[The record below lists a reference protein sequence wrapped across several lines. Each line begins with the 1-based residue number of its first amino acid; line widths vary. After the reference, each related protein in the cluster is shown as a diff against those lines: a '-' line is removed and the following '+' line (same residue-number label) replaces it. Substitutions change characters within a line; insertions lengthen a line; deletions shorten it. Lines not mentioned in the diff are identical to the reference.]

1 MPLKENS
8 YIHHYS
14 KDLIQ
19 WLPLAAFG
27 GEVIVVDTPEKVEE
41 AVEYLSK
48 QNAIGV
54 DTESRPSF
62 TRGVH
67 YPIALLQIAT
77 EERCYLFRLTH
88 VGMPQA
94 LADLFAI
101 PKITKVGLAFKD
113 DIAGLRRRRD
123 FKPANCIDLQTIV
136 PKYGI
141 LDMGLQKIFAI
152 CFGRKISKAQQLTNW
167 ENSHLTP
174 DQARYASTDAWATL
188 LIYKDIMQT
197 KPLPKAQV
205 DALRQADREAQIAH
219 QQAILAERQQQQLAV
234 NN

>member
-1 MPLKENS
+1 MPLKENN

-41 AVEYLSK
+41 AVAYLSK
-48 QNAIGV
+48 QTAVGV

-67 YPIALLQIAT
+67 YPTALLQIAT
-77 EERCYLFRLTH
+77 KERCYLFRLTH

-94 LADLFAI
+94 LTDLFAN

-188 LIYKDIMQT
+188 LIYKDLMQT
-197 KPLPKAQV
+197 KTLPKAQV

-219 QQAILAERQQQQLAV
+219 QQAILAERQQHALAV

>member
-41 AVEYLSK
+41 AVAYLSK
-48 QNAIGV
+48 QPAVGV

-67 YPIALLQIAT
+67 YPTALLQIAT

-88 VGMPQA
+88 VGMPQV
-94 LADLFAI
+94 LADLFAN

-188 LIYKDIMQT
+188 LIYKDLMQT

>member
-67 YPIALLQIAT
+67 YPTALLQIAT

-94 LADLFAI
+94 LADIFAN

-136 PKYGI
+136 SKYGI

-197 KPLPKAQV
+197 KPLQKAQV

>member
-41 AVEYLSK
+41 AVAYLSK
-48 QNAIGV
+48 QPAVGV

-67 YPIALLQIAT
+67 YPTALLQIAT

-94 LADLFAI
+94 LADIFAN

-188 LIYKDIMQT
+188 LIYKDLMQT
-197 KPLPKAQV
+197 KTLPKAQV

>member
-67 YPIALLQIAT
+67 YPTALLQIAT

-94 LADLFAI
+94 LADIFAN

>member
-1 MPLKENS
+1 MPQKGNS

-41 AVEYLSK
+41 AVAYLSK
-48 QNAIGV
+48 QPAVGV

-67 YPIALLQIAT
+67 YPTALLQIAT

-94 LADLFAI
+94 LADLFAN

-188 LIYKDIMQT
+188 LIYKDLMQT

>member
-27 GEVIVVDTPEKVEE
+27 GEVIVVDTPAKVEE

-67 YPIALLQIAT
+67 YPTALLQIAT

-94 LADLFAI
+94 LADLFAN

-136 PKYGI
+136 SKYGI

>member
-1 MPLKENS
+1 MPLKENN

-41 AVEYLSK
+41 AVAYLSK
-48 QNAIGV
+48 QPAVGV

-67 YPIALLQIAT
+67 YPTALLQIAT

-94 LADLFAI
+94 LADLFAN

-136 PKYGI
+136 PRYGI